1 VDGDQVDGP
10 YYIKHPFKTEPEFGV
25 ASVNYDL
32 QELLGRA
39 IQPEASL

>member
-1 VDGDQVDGP
+1 MGP

-32 QELLGRA
+32 QDLLARA
-39 IQPEASL
+39 IQPGESL